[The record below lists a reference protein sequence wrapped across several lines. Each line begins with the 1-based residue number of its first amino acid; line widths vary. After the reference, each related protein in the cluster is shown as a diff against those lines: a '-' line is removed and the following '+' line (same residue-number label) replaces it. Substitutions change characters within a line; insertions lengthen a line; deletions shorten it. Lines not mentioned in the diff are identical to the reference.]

1 MKLFTGCLAAGLLVG
16 VAGAQAQMQA
26 PNEAGRSP
34 YTSVSDFGG
43 PYAAARPEPP
53 GPHYGPAHSGYG
65 PRLLPPEEVY
75 TVLRENGFSPLGI
88 PRQRG
93 FLYAIAAIDSR
104 GESGR
109 LIIDARDGRI
119 VRFRPGYRIENNF
132 DEDITGSN
140 APQEALPPPTQVR
153 GEPRPPR
160 SIPHVASRT
169 VPVPKASPLAT
180 RPETQD
186 KPVAQSKPEAQ
197 PQQQSAATQ
206 PKPAEA
212 PAAPPAVTTG
222 SAPAKP
228 VAQIA
233 PTQELPKVQGLD

>member
-1 MKLFTGCLAAGLLVG
+1 LVG
-16 VAGAQAQMQA
+16 AAGAQAQMQA

-43 PYAAARPEPP
+43 PYAAARPETPGPQYRP
-53 GPHYGPAHSGYG
+53 GPHYGYG

-93 FLYAIAAIDSR
+93 FVYAIAVIDHR

-132 DEDITGSN
+132 NEDITGSN
-140 APQEALPPPTQVR
+140 VPQEALPPPTQVK

-160 SIPHVASRT
+160 PIPHVASRT
-169 VPVPKASPLAT
+169 VPVPKASPLANNPPVNQSA
-180 RPETQD
+180 PE
-186 KPVAQSKPEAQ
+186 PA
-197 PQQQSAATQ
+197 QQQSAATQ
-206 PKPAEA
+206 SKPAEA

-233 PTQELPKVQGLD
+233 PTQDLPKVQGLD

>member
-16 VAGAQAQMQA
+16 AAGAQAQMPA

-34 YTSVSDFGG
+34 YTSVSDVGG
-43 PYAAARPEPP
+43 PYAAARPETPRP
-53 GPHYGPAHSGYG
+53 DYGPRPHYGNG

-93 FLYAIAAIDSR
+93 FVYAIAVIDR
-104 GESGR
+104 GGESGR

-132 DEDITGSN
+132 NEDITGST
-140 APQEALPPPTQVR
+140 APQEALPPPTHVR

-169 VPVPKASPLAT
+169 VPVPKANPLAN
-180 RPETQD
+180 
-186 KPVAQSKPEAQ
+186 SQ
-197 PQQQSAATQ
+197 PANQPAPQPAQQQSAATQ

-233 PTQELPKVQGLD
+233 PTQDMPKVQGLE

>member
-1 MKLFTGCLAAGLLVG
+1 MKLVTGCLAAGLLVG
-16 VAGAQAQMQA
+16 AAGAQAQMLT
-26 PNEAGRSP
+26 PEVGRSP
-34 YTSVSDFGG
+34 SVSVSDFGG
-43 PYAAARPEPP
+43 PYAAARPETP
-53 GPHYGPAHSGYG
+53 GPQYGYG

-93 FLYAIAAIDSR
+93 FVYAIAVIDPH

-132 DEDITGSN
+132 NEDNTGSN
-140 APQEALPPPTQVR
+140 DQQQALPPPTHVR

-160 SIPHVASRT
+160 SIPHLASRT
-169 VPVPKASPLAT
+169 VPVPKASPLT
-180 RPETQD
+180 NSQPLTQ
-186 KPVAQSKPEAQ
+186 PLTQ
-197 PQQQSAATQ
+197 PAPQPAQQQSAATQ

-222 SAPAKP
+222 SGPAKP

-233 PTQELPKVQGLD
+233 PTQDLPKVQGLD

>member
-1 MKLFTGCLAAGLLVG
+1 MKFFTGCLAAGLALFAG
-16 VAGAQAQMQA
+16 GAQAQMLA
-26 PNEAGRSP
+26 P
-34 YTSVSDFGG
+34 YTPVSDFGG
-43 PYAAARPEPP
+43 PYAAAGP
-53 GPHYGPAHSGYG
+53 GAPYGAG

-75 TVLRENGFSPLGI
+75 TVVRENGFSPLGI

-93 FLYAIAAIDSR
+93 FVYAIEVIDR
-104 GESGR
+104 GGESGR

-119 VRFRPGYRIENNF
+119 VRFRPGYTIGNNF
-132 DEDITGSN
+132 GEEPAVIHGQSE
-140 APQEALPPPTQVR
+140 PLPPSTPIK

-180 RPETQD
+180 KPETQG
-186 KPVAQSKPEAQ
+186 EQ

-222 SAPAKP
+222 MAPPKP
-228 VAQIA
+228 VAEIA
-233 PTQELPKVQGLD
+233 PTKDLPKVQGLE

>member
-16 VAGAQAQMQA
+16 TAGAQAQMQA
-26 PNEAGRSP
+26 PNEVGRSP

-43 PYAAARPEPP
+43 PYAAARPEAP
-53 GPHYGPAHSGYG
+53 GPDYGPAHYGYG

-93 FLYAIAAIDSR
+93 FVYAIAVIDRS

-132 DEDITGSN
+132 NEEDGR
-140 APQEALPPPTQVR
+140 A
-153 GEPRPPR
+153 
-160 SIPHVASRT
+160 HV
-169 VPVPKASPLAT
+169 
-180 RPETQD
+180 
-186 KPVAQSKPEAQ
+186 
-197 PQQQSAATQ
+197 
-206 PKPAEA
+206 
-212 PAAPPAVTTG
+212 
-222 SAPAKP
+222 
-228 VAQIA
+228 
-233 PTQELPKVQGLD
+233 

>member
-1 MKLFTGCLAAGLLVG
+1 MKLFTGCLVAGLLVG
-16 VAGAQAQMQA
+16 AAGAQAQMQS
-26 PNEAGRSP
+26 PNEVGRSP

-43 PYAAARPEPP
+43 PYAAARPENPAPQYGP
-53 GPHYGPAHSGYG
+53 GPHYGYG

-93 FLYAIAAIDSR
+93 FVYAIAVIDRS

-140 APQEALPPPTQVR
+140 VPQEALPPPTHVR

-169 VPVPKASPLAT
+169 VPVPKASPLAN
-180 RPETQD
+180 
-186 KPVAQSKPEAQ
+186 SQ
-197 PQQQSAATQ
+197 PANQPAPAPAQQQSAATQ

-222 SAPAKP
+222 MVPAKP
-228 VAQIA
+228 VAEIA
-233 PTQELPKVQGLD
+233 PTKDLPKVQGLE

>member
-1 MKLFTGCLAAGLLVG
+1 MKLFTGCLAVGLLVG
-16 VAGAQAQMQA
+16 AAGAQAQMLA
-26 PNEAGRSP
+26 PNEVGRSP
-34 YTSVSDFGG
+34 YTPVSDVGG
-43 PYAAARPEPP
+43 PYAAARPETPGPSYGP
-53 GPHYGPAHSGYG
+53 GPHYGYG
-65 PRLLPPEEVY
+65 PRLLPPVEVY

-93 FLYAIAAIDSR
+93 FVYAIAVIDRS

-132 DEDITGSN
+132 NEDITGSN
-140 APQEALPPPTQVR
+140 VPQEALPPPTHVR

-169 VPVPKASPLAT
+169 VPVPKASPLA
-180 RPETQD
+180 
-186 KPVAQSKPEAQ
+186 AKPE
-197 PQQQSAATQ
+197 PQQQSAVAQT
-206 PKPAEA
+206 KPAEA

-233 PTQELPKVQGLD
+233 PTQDLPKVQGLD